1 MLAKVQNGSLFHKSQ
16 RQQGIIKKKKIQTVK
31 SQKLWYGLFVLFACL
46 SLSGI
51 LFSCSLSLIFS
62 GAINEWV
69 GGRKAEARV
78 VEKAERMDPGD
89 FPMNPERECGTE
101 EETP

>member
-1 MLAKVQNGSLFHKSQ
+1 MIWTFRSLCLS
-16 RQQGIIKKKKIQTVK
+16 
-31 SQKLWYGLFVLFACL
+31 L

-51 LFSCSLSLIFS
+51 LFSCSRSLIYS